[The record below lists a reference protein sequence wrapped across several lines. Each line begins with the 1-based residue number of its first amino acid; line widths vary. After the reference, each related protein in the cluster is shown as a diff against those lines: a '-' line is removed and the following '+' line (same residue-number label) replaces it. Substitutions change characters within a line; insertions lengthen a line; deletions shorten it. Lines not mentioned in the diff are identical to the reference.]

1 VFDDRSGDRKNAY
14 LDSLVIGGG
23 LAPLENQRTRLS
35 VRVSGDTDSADVPLR
50 LVAANRIR
58 GATSGG
64 AGISA
69 LMPIGPFAAGYV
81 DGYVETDPDDLRAD
95 DRRFFAFRVR
105 SAPTLA
111 TSGSIPFFLTEA
123 IPVLIDAGRLSPAP
137 IRDAEILI
145 SIAGTGVT
153 EAAREGRVVI
163 VLPPDDPA
171 LLPGLNR
178 ALTAADIPW
187 RYGPTTAVGEA
198 GVTRWTGPVNLDDV
212 RIRSH
217 YTLIP
222 GTEDLNRGVLAT
234 LSSGEPWLVEGTTS
248 RGAYLLVASA
258 LDEQST
264 NLPLT
269 AALMPLLEW
278 MVSRW
283 GDTPRTQWSL
293 QGGVIAGTP
302 IDLPLG
308 TTDVRDPAGT
318 LHPVDATQPF
328 AATAKAGL
336 YEFLA
341 GDSTIQILAVN
352 AAPEESVLLPI
363 EDGDLM
369 DLLPGPATL
378 VRDSA
383 RWTSAVFSA
392 GQGPEIWRWLLI
404 AAALVLVA
412 ESLVAASGPM
422 ADGSTSA
429 GAPALQDTVE
439 AG

>member
-1 VFDDRSGDRKNAY
+1 
-14 LDSLVIGGG
+14 
-23 LAPLENQRTRLS
+23 
-35 VRVSGDTDSADVPLR
+35 
-50 LVAANRIR
+50 
-58 GATSGG
+58 
-64 AGISA
+64 
-69 LMPIGPFAAGYV
+69 M
-81 DGYVETDPDDLRAD
+81 
-95 DRRFFAFRVR
+95 
-105 SAPTLA
+105 
-111 TSGSIPFFLTEA
+111 
-123 IPVLIDAGRLSPAP
+123 
-137 IRDAEILI
+137 
-145 SIAGTGVT
+145 
-153 EAAREGRVVI
+153 
-163 VLPPDDPA
+163 
-171 LLPGLNR
+171 
-178 ALTAADIPW
+178 
-187 RYGPTTAVGEA
+187 
-198 GVTRWTGPVNLDDV
+198 TRWTGPVNLDDV

-269 AALMPLLEW
+269 AALMPFMEW

-283 GDTPRTQWSL
+283 GDRQGP

-341 GDSTIQILAVN
+341 GDSTIQTLAVN

-363 EDGDLM
+363 EDGDLI

-378 VRDSA
+378 VSDSA

-404 AAALVLVA
+404 AAALVLLA
-412 ESLVAASGPM
+412 ESLVAASGPL
-422 ADGSTSA
+422 AAGSTSA
-429 GAPALQDTVE
+429 GAPALQNTVE

>member
-1 VFDDRSGDRKNAY
+1 
-14 LDSLVIGGG
+14 
-23 LAPLENQRTRLS
+23 
-35 VRVSGDTDSADVPLR
+35 
-50 LVAANRIR
+50 
-58 GATSGG
+58 
-64 AGISA
+64 
-69 LMPIGPFAAGYV
+69 M
-81 DGYVETDPDDLRAD
+81 
-95 DRRFFAFRVR
+95 
-105 SAPTLA
+105 
-111 TSGSIPFFLTEA
+111 SGSTPFFLTEA

-145 SIAGTGVT
+145 SVAGTGMT
-153 EAAREGRVVI
+153 EAAREGRAVI

-178 ALTAADIPW
+178 ALSAAGIPW
-187 RYGPTTAVGEA
+187 RYGPTATVGEA

-269 AALMPLLEW
+269 AAMMPLLEW

-283 GDTPRTQWSL
+283 GDTQGP

-341 GDSTIQILAVN
+341 GDSTIQMLAVN

-412 ESLVAASGPM
+412 ESLVAASGPL
-422 ADGSTSA
+422 AGGSTPA
-429 GAPALQDTVE
+429 GAPALQNMADS
-439 AG
+439 